1 MRRAVKIGNRLAF
14 PIATMTVFLAAA
26 LSFAQDSTA
35 AKININ
41 TASQSDLAGLPG
53 MSKKKADK
61 VIAGRP
67 YGSAA
72 DLSKSGLSA
81 KQIQKITPMVTFEGG
96 PAPAV
101 VSLPAETQS
110 SAKTPA
116 AASTPPSHKSRSSS
130 ATSSSAG
137 ESATAQT
144 PPQPGMVWASR
155 RSKVYHV
162 EGDRWYG
169 KTKYGEWMTE
179 ADAIKAGY
187 RKAK

>member
-1 MRRAVKIGNRLAF
+1 VKARNRLLAF
-14 PIATMTVFLAAA
+14 PIAIMTVFLAAT

-41 TASQSDLAGLPG
+41 TASQSDLTGLPG

-67 YGSAA
+67 HGSAA

-81 KQIQKITPMVTFEGG
+81 KQIQKITPLITFEGG
-96 PAPAV
+96 PVPAAT
-101 VSLPAETQS
+101 SSPAESRS
-110 SAKTPA
+110 SAETPA
-116 AASTPPSHKSRSSS
+116 AATTPAAHKSRNSS
-130 ATSSSAG
+130 ATASSTS
-137 ESATAQT
+137 ESAAAQT
-144 PPQPGMVWASR
+144 PPQPGMVWVSR

-162 EGDRWYG
+162 QGDRWYG
-169 KTKYGEWMTE
+169 KTKHGEWMTE

-187 RKAK
+187 HKAK

>member
-1 MRRAVKIGNRLAF
+1 VKIRNRLTF
-14 PIATMTVFLAAA
+14 PIAIIAVFLAAT
-26 LSFAQDSTA
+26 LSIAQDTTA

-41 TASQSDLAGLPG
+41 TATQSDLAGLPG

-67 YGSAA
+67 YSSSA

-81 KQIQKITPMVTFEGG
+81 KQIQKITPLITFEGG

-101 VSLPAETQS
+101 ASSPAATPGSAET
-110 SAKTPA
+110 PV
-116 AASTPPSHKSRSSS
+116 AASTPSTHKSRSSS
-130 ATSSSAG
+130 AGGSSAS
-137 ESATAQT
+137 ESTTAQT
-144 PPQPGMVWASR
+144 PPQPGMVWVSR

-169 KTKYGEWMTE
+169 KTKHGEWMTE

-187 RKAK
+187 HKAK

>member
-1 MRRAVKIGNRLAF
+1 MKIQNRLTL
-14 PIATMTVFLAAA
+14 PIAIITVFVVAT

-35 AKININ
+35 PKININ
-41 TASQSDLAGLPG
+41 TATQSDLAGLPG

-67 YGSAA
+67 YSSAA

-81 KQIQKITPMVTFEGG
+81 KQIQKITPLITFEGG
-96 PAPAV
+96 PAPV
-101 VSLPAETQS
+101 VASSPAATPGSVE
-110 SAKTPA
+110 TPA
-116 AASTPPSHKSRSSS
+116 ATTPSAHKSRSSS
-130 ATSSSAG
+130 VAGSSAS
-137 ESATAQT
+137 ESTTAQT
-144 PPQPGMVWASR
+144 PPQPGMVWVSR

-162 EGDRWYG
+162 QGDRWYG
-169 KTKYGEWMTE
+169 KTKHGEWMTE

>member
-1 MRRAVKIGNRLAF
+1 VKIRNRLTF
-14 PIATMTVFLAAA
+14 PIAIMTAFLVAT

-41 TASQSDLAGLPG
+41 TATQSDLAGLPG

-61 VIAGRP
+61 AIAGRP
-67 YGSAA
+67 YSSAA

-81 KQIQKITPMVTFEGG
+81 KQIRKITPLITFESG
-96 PAPAV
+96 PALVGASSPAATPG
-101 VSLPAETQS
+101 SAETPVT
-110 SAKTPA
+110 ATTP
-116 AASTPPSHKSRSSS
+116 SVHKSRSSS
-130 ATSSSAG
+130 AAGSSASEG
-137 ESATAQT
+137 TTAQT
-144 PPQPGMVWASR
+144 PPQPGMVWVSR

-162 EGDRWYG
+162 QGDRWYG
-169 KTKYGEWMTE
+169 KTKHGEWMTE

>member
-1 MRRAVKIGNRLAF
+1 
-14 PIATMTVFLAAA
+14 MTLFLAAA

-67 YGSAA
+67 YGSAT

-81 KQIQKITPMVTFEGG
+81 KQIQKITPLVTFEGG
-96 PAPAV
+96 PAAAAA
-101 VSLPAETQS
+101 SSPAETPS
-110 SAKTPA
+110 SAATPA
-116 AASTPPSHKSRSSS
+116 AASTPIAHKSS
-130 ATSSSAG
+130 TS
-137 ESATAQT
+137 ESASAQT
-144 PPQPGMVWASR
+144 PPQPGMVWVSR

-169 KTKYGEWMTE
+169 KTKHGEWMTE

>member
-1 MRRAVKIGNRLAF
+1 VKTRIRLAF
-14 PIATMTVFLAAA
+14 PIAIMTVFLAAT
-26 LSFAQDSTA
+26 LSLAQDSAA

-81 KQIQKITPMVTFEGG
+81 KQIQKITPLITFEGG
-96 PAPAV
+96 PAPAA
-101 VSLPAETQS
+101 VSSPAEAPS
-110 SAKTPA
+110 SAEAPA
-116 AASTPPSHKSRSSS
+116 AASTPPGHKSRSSS
-130 ATSSSAG
+130 ATSSSTS

-144 PPQPGMVWASR
+144 PPQPGMVWVSR

-169 KTKYGEWMTE
+169 KTKHGEWMTE

-187 RKAK
+187 HKAK